1 MLPNIQFAVNEQCH
15 EFGECPVY
23 KPLTK
28 AGLAVFQIE
37 YGGNDCSE
45 PAGVKL
51 SQVIKSA
58 DQALDR
64 LGGQCKK

>member
-1 MLPNIQFAVNEQCH
+1 M
-15 EFGECPVY
+15 Y
-23 KPLTK
+23 KLLTK

-37 YGGNDCSE
+37 YGGHDCSE